1 MPSSTPDFSLPSPEG
16 DSVAPFSVQ
25 VADSALADLTD
36 RIRRTRWAD
45 SETVSDDGQGV
56 PLDRLRALL
65 EYWADGY
72 DWRKLEARLNELG
85 QFRTTID
92 GLGVHFMQVRSPH
105 PDATP
110 LLLLHGWPG
119 SFLEFVKAIGPL
131 TDPASHGGSAADAF
145 HVVIPSMPGYGFS
158 DRPTGTGWDPDRI
171 ARAYHVLM
179 ERLGFDAYLAQ
190 GGDWGGV
197 VATRLGKLRPAG
209 LRGVHLNFPEYLA
222 APPVGTEPTP
232 EEQAALAQGGRFFQQ
247 HGGYHILQRTK
258 PQTIGY
264 ALTDSPA
271 GQAAWIYEKF
281 LAWADPD
288 VLSTDEILDHISLY
302 WLTGTAASSARLYW
316 EYVQHPLGLTELDL
330 PVGVSVFP
338 QELTRTPRIWAER
351 AYHDLRHFNDDIAA
365 GGHFAALEQPQL
377 FTEEIR
383 KFARAVNQ

>member
-1 MPSSTPDFSLPSPEG
+1 MSSSTTDFPLPAPEG
-16 DSVAPFSVQ
+16 DSVARFSIQ

-45 SETVSDDGQGV
+45 PETVSDDSQGV
-56 PLDRLRALL
+56 PLGQLRALL

-72 DWRKLEARLNELG
+72 DWRKLEAWLNELG

-92 GLGVHFMQVRSPH
+92 GLGLHFMQVRSPH

-119 SFLEFVKAIGPL
+119 SLLEFVKAIGPL
-131 TDPASHGGSAADAF
+131 TDPTSHGGSAADAF

-179 ERLGFDAYLAQ
+179 KRLDFETYLAQ

-222 APPVGTEPTP
+222 APPAGAEPTP
-232 EEQAALAQGGRFFQQ
+232 EEQAALVQGGRFFQQ
-247 HGGYHILQRTK
+247 HGGYHVLQRTK

-264 ALTDSPA
+264 ALADSPA

-281 LAWADPD
+281 LAWADLD

-316 EYVQHPLGLTELDL
+316 EYAQQPLGLTELDL

-338 QELTRTPRIWAER
+338 RELTRTPRIWAER
-351 AYHDLRHFNDDIAA
+351 AYHDLRYFNDDIAA

-377 FTEEIR
+377 FAEEVR
-383 KFARAVNQ
+383 KFARTVNQ